1 MLKRRVALHVASITA
16 LLSASLLS
24 ASAQHE
30 NGAPPHQPS
39 RVESENYWNSQRL
52 VQTETRALNFIEF
65 FVEADLPLLLMFLGL
80 FSGTIAFAFSFPQL
94 ITYTLG
100 VAGVGERVSR
110 GVAILFFLAIL
121 GVGGAVSLSIFDLDV
136 RNIVLTL
143 NLIGIALSYGWG
155 TQISNVMSGIV
166 LPTTSR
172 VQVGDL
178 IEIGGASGEVQEIGI
193 YNTYLKSPLK
203 NSTGV
208 VVGYDQIEIPNHYF
222 SQYHVRRFFASTE
235 PTPPQTIAAEQRW
248 NINVSAIAG
257 RIQNKNE

>member
-1 MLKRRVALHVASITA
+1 MLKRRAALHVASITA

-30 NGAPPHQPS
+30 NGAPRQPS
-39 RVESENYWNSQRL
+39 RIESENYWNSQRL

-94 ITYTLG
+94 VTYTLG
-100 VAGVGERVSR
+100 VVGVGERVSR
-110 GVAILFFLAIL
+110 GVAIVFFLAIL

-203 NSTGV
+203 NSAGA

-222 SQYHVRRFFASTE
+222 SQYHVRRFFTSTE
-235 PTPPQTIAAEQRW
+235 STTSQTIATEQRW

-257 RIQNKNE
+257 RATNKTE